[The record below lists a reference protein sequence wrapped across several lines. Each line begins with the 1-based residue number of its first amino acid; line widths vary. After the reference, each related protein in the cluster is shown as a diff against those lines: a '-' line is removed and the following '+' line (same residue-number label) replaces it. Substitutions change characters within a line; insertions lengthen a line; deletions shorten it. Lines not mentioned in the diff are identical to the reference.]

1 MNFQRNVIL
10 AVASLI
16 ALFVIGVIGYMI
28 LEKDNPQ
35 EEWELFDAIYMT
47 VITLT
52 TVGYGDYNMSDAG
65 KMFTIFL
72 LLGGVGV
79 FAYSVSVATAFIVEG
94 QLQEVFRR
102 RKMDKAIDKLSNHYI
117 ICGIGDTGIHALDE
131 ILKMKVDFVV
141 IEFDEERIKHSLETR
156 NFLCVCGDA
165 TEDEILIRAGVERA
179 RGLIAT
185 LSTDQSNLFIV
196 LSSKQLNPHLRVVSK
211 VVGDTSPT
219 KLLKAGADGVV
230 LADQIGGLRLAS
242 IVMRP
247 DVVDFLDVMLK
258 HQMTTRFSES
268 VIQQGSELVG
278 LPLHEARIPGRTGL
292 VVVSVRDEQGKF
304 IYNPSGNLTLDVDY
318 ALIVIADNEQL
329 QRLHKLTGGSV

>member
-141 IEFDEERIKHSLETR
+141 IEFDEARIKHSLETR
-156 NFLCVCGDA
+156 NFLYVYGDA

-211 VVGDTSPT
+211 VVEDTSPA
-219 KLLKAGADGVV
+219 KLLRAGADGVV

-242 IVMRP
+242 IVARP

-258 HQMTTRFSES
+258 HQMTIRFSES

-278 LPLHEARIPGRTGL
+278 LPLHEARIPSRTGL

-304 IYNPSGNLTLDVDY
+304 IYNPSGNLTLDVGY

-329 QRLHKLTGGSV
+329 QRLHELTGGSV

>member
-1 MNFQRNVIL
+1 MNLQRNVIL

-16 ALFVIGVIGYMI
+16 TLFVIGVIGYMI

-65 KMFTIFL
+65 KMFTVFL

-156 NFLCVCGDA
+156 NFLYVCGDA

-196 LSSKQLNPHLRVVSK
+196 LTSKQLNPHLRVVSK
-211 VVGDTSPT
+211 VVEDTSPA
-219 KLLKAGADGVV
+219 KLLRAGADEVV

-242 IVMRP
+242 IVARP

-258 HQMTTRFSES
+258 HQMTIRFSES

-292 VVVSVRDEQGKF
+292 VIVSVRDEQGKF
-304 IYNPSGNLTLDVDY
+304 IYNPSGNLTLDVGY

>member
-16 ALFVIGVIGYMI
+16 ALFVIGVVGYMI
-28 LEKDNPQ
+28 LERDNPE
-35 EEWELFDAIYMT
+35 EEWKLFDAIYMT

-65 KMFTIFL
+65 KMFTVFL

-79 FAYSVSVATAFIVEG
+79 FAYSVSVATAFIIEG

-156 NFLCVCGDA
+156 NFLYVCGDA

-185 LSTDQSNLFIV
+185 LSTDQDNLFIV

-211 VVGDTSPT
+211 VVEDTSPA
-219 KLLKAGADGVV
+219 KLLRAGADEVV

-242 IVMRP
+242 VVARP
-247 DVVDFLDVMLK
+247 DVVDFLDVMLQ
-258 HQMTTRFSES
+258 HQMTMRFSES

-278 LPLHEARIPGRTGL
+278 LPLHEARIPSRTGL

-304 IYNPSGNLTLDVDY
+304 IYNPSGNLTLDVGS

-329 QRLHKLTGGSV
+329 QRLHELTGGSV